1 MSRSFTFVVAALV
14 ALLLA
19 SAAASA
25 KTYVVTKRG
34 DPVPGACKKRDCSLR
49 EAVLAA
55 NARAGKDVI
64 VLPNRRKPY
73 KLKQAGT
80 GEDGAMTG
88 DLDISNNPLVIR
100 HPGKG
105 RATIDAGEI
114 DRAFEVFAGAPTTF
128 RKLVITGGNATGVSG
143 GGIHSEATLKVVAS
157 RIAGN
162 STTLRGGGINLA
174 DDAGLRLVSSAVAG
188 NDADLVGGGIDTNDS
203 SLVILRSRITGN
215 QAANAGG
222 GVFNDSAN
230 KPGLRI
236 VDTTIAGNRSD
247 FDGGGIYLSG
257 PAPLR
262 IVGST
267 ISGNRSGR
275 GGGLF
280 ATSATPRLVNST
292 VAGNRATDAGGGIHA
307 RSGSEA
313 TLNAVTVA
321 RNVANADSMNAES
334 GGGLYREDAT
344 SFQVGNS
351 LIGLNRLGTGQRN
364 DCAGNQKFDTL
375 NNNLISTT
383 APGGQ
388 CDGFGPAGG
397 PKDIIGAN
405 PKIGKLKRNGGPTKT
420 IALRKGS
427 PAINKAK
434 RSTAPKR
441 DQRGERRGRKKD
453 IGAYERNTGN

>member
-1 MSRSFTFVVAALV
+1 MSRSFSFVVAALV
-14 ALLLA
+14 ALLVI

-49 EAVLAA
+49 EAVFAA
-55 NARAGKDVI
+55 NVNGGKDVI
-64 VLPNRRKPY
+64 ELPNRRKPY

-80 GEDGAMTG
+80 GEDGSMTG
-88 DLDISNNPLVIR
+88 DLDVSNNPLVIK

-105 RATIDAGEI
+105 RATIDANGI

-128 RKLVITGGNATGVSG
+128 RKLAITGGNATGLDSG
-143 GGIHSEATLKVVAS
+143 GGIHSEAKLKVVAS

-162 STTLRGGGINLA
+162 STSRRGGGINLA
-174 DDAGLRLVSSAVAG
+174 DHAGLRLAGSAVAG

-203 SLVILRSRITGN
+203 SLVILRSRIVGN
-215 QAANAGG
+215 QAVNAGG
-222 GVFNDSAN
+222 GIFNDSAS

-236 VDTTIAGNRSD
+236 ADTTIAGNRTDS
-247 FDGGGIYLSG
+247 DGGGVYLSG

-262 IVGST
+262 ITGST

-280 ATSATPRLVNST
+280 ATSAKPRLVNST
-292 VAGNRATDAGGGIHA
+292 VSGNRATDAGGGIHA

-321 RNVANADSMNAES
+321 RNVANADNAGAES

-344 SFQVGNS
+344 SFEVGNS
-351 LIGLNRLGTGQRN
+351 LIGLNRLGPGQRN

-388 CDGFGPAGG
+388 CDGFGPANG
-397 PKDIIGAN
+397 PKDILGVN
-405 PKIGKLKRNGGPTKT
+405 PKIGKLKRNGGRTKT

-427 PAINKAK
+427 RAINGAK

-441 DQRGERRGRKKD
+441 DQRGKRRGRKPD
-453 IGAYERNTGN
+453 IGAFER